1 MEPGVPLGAQHR
13 VRVVVLA
20 LAGIGGWLDGL
31 TFTAFG
37 GVFVSAVTGDL
48 VQVGITAERGDWRDL
63 ALLLVALTAF
73 VAGTA
78 LSVLLV
84 RAVGETVWPGP
95 VRRPLLVHAAILVVF
110 AIAWTLAAD
119 PRAGSAEA
127 YAIVAVAAL
136 STGVQGAAVLGLGVR
151 GVSVNAVTGVLMLLG
166 ASLAER
172 GGRVPGP
179 RAGVPP
185 WMLAMILV
193 VYTASGFLVAVAF
206 GAHRVVAWMP
216 ALVALAVLAAIPSAC
231 APGRAVARD
240 HGELEARAEEVDAR
254 GHQ

>member
-1 MEPGVPLGAQHR
+1 MQPAAPLGAQHR
-13 VRVVVLA
+13 VRFVVLA

-48 VQVGITAERGDWRDL
+48 VQVGITAERGDGRDL
-63 ALLLVALTAF
+63 ALLLVAIAAF
-73 VAGTA
+73 GAGTA

-84 RAVGETVWPGP
+84 RAVGATAWPGP
-95 VRRPLLVHAAILVVF
+95 VRRPLLLHAAILVVF
-110 AIAWTLAAD
+110 AVAWTLAAD
-119 PRAGSAEA
+119 PHHGSAEA

-136 STGVQGAAVLGLGVR
+136 SAGVQGAAVLGLGVR

-179 RAGVPP
+179 RAGVPA
-185 WMLAMILV
+185 WMLASILT
-193 VYTASGFLVAVAF
+193 VYTASGFLVALAF
-206 GAHRVVAWMP
+206 GAHRVVAWAP
-216 ALVALAVLAAIPSAC
+216 VVAAFAVLAAVPRRPPQDLSIVSSA
-231 APGRAVARD
+231 ASSVG
-240 HGELEARAEEVDAR
+240 
-254 GHQ
+254 

>member
-1 MEPGVPLGAQHR
+1 MEPGAPLGAQHR
-13 VRVVVLA
+13 VRFVVLA

-37 GVFVSAVTGDL
+37 GVFVSAITGDL
-48 VQVGITAERGDWRDL
+48 VQVGITAERGDARDL

-78 LSVLLV
+78 LAVLLV
-84 RAVGETVWPGP
+84 RTVGATAWPGP
-95 VRRPLLVHAAILVVF
+95 VRRPLLLHAAILVVF
-110 AIAWTLAAD
+110 ATAWTLAAD
-119 PRAGSAEA
+119 PRSGTVEA

-136 STGVQGAAVLGLGVR
+136 STGVQGAAVLGLGLR

-172 GGRVPGP
+172 GGRIPGP
-179 RAGVPP
+179 RAGVPA

-193 VYTASGFLVAVAF
+193 VYTASGFLVALAF
-206 GAHRVVAWMP
+206 GAHRIVAWVPVVVAV
-216 ALVALAVLAAIPSAC
+216 AVLVAVPRVRPPQASTASSAASSV
-231 APGRAVARD
+231 G
-240 HGELEARAEEVDAR
+240 
-254 GHQ
+254 